1 MSEIERIVTSQ
12 TTTGTSSSTTAGASS
27 ASKSDNTIFA
37 GTKKKDL
44 TQEEI
49 KLLKSLGIDPND
61 TAAVEQ
67 WRALPE
73 EQRTAQLNQYYM
85 QSEANKGTAP
95 QTPQN
100 TTQQPSASSPVTP
113 EADVSAQSSATPAA
127 QGADT
132 SVSTPTTPAATTQTS
147 QQATTQ
153 TAAPT
158 TQQDGTT
165 APSAQAAPAATTP
178 TTPASAQTTAD
189 TPDAATQSAAPQAQG
204 AAEKMPGEAPAP
216 IKMEDLPTLAE
227 TLAPSA
233 DLEKITIKKMDILQ
247 NTSEEQWKSYS
258 EEQRLFLLQDSLD
271 DQFKEE
277 LKGMDSKQR
286 YEVITGLIDNEIK
299 KERGLSDEKWDSF
312 SDDKKLK
319 YRLKYGTSFAIAIK
333 KGYTRE
339 DLENLSSYERSKA
352 ELEAYNELKTSF
364 LSQFDSASIDQAT
377 LKRYEKIDKQMQE
390 QQESMDVVD
399 ALAEFSQ
406 NQSLNEYV
414 VDEVGRTAASAAVNT
429 HSAAVADAIIET
441 ANTVKSEVAPA
452 ENTKKNSYLNKF
464 EEEIGLKSSDIKP
477 GDIKAER
484 KYEKELSKA
493 LEKDLQDKTPEER
506 DAFYKELILNNSG
519 DKDQLMH
526 LVNAMR
532 LAGKDQVYFTEMT
545 DVMRRMGNKTN
556 LQKNERQQVQNL
568 LNAAIETTDKD
579 NDNTK
584 ATANLADTAMG
595 LDDTKAAREQLEKL
609 EGTTKDHTET
619 IRRYARNTNFSQALG
634 KGVLG
639 KTVRTFKLPEAKIK
653 STAVLA
659 EYEHRE
665 DITEAM
671 KPAEGEKPD
680 GKLQLK
686 QQAAALAANPK
697 SVVVNQALKDATPF
711 IAKDATSEYFEI
723 GFKAT
728 ENLEGKDTQIEAQ
741 KGWSDI
747 IKHCDASVQGDLFE
761 TTMTSKYDEVLEYAS
776 SNIYQLDESVQAE
789 AIKLS
794 YDTGNQKAIDAVN
807 AQLDKCDAKAVEAVG
822 SDVIERQ
829 TQATESRYTQEVAQ
843 EVAEFNQKYQEL
855 TGTTAQE
862 NLLPDADE
870 QKMAFVQSFLSATP
884 QEQYKLIS
892 KIPQAWQGTVFSKI
906 CQYCPNLLTGL
917 VKQGYG
923 KQILKTP
930 GMPSDVIYK
939 VINTMLTCGASDKR
953 DASKYVTDH
962 KYLFTESTLERCEE
976 ILAGSKG
983 REKIYSST
991 PMNGGVQSALQ
1002 PGMSAIYPGKKAMF
1016 YKA

>member
-12 TTTGTSSSTTAGASS
+12 TTTGTSSSTTSGASS

-85 QSEANKGTAP
+85 QSEADKGTAP

-100 TTQQPSASSPVTP
+100 TTPQPSASSPVTP

-178 TTPASAQTTAD
+178 TTPTSAQTTAD
-189 TPDAATQSAAPQAQG
+189 TPDAATQSAAPQTQG
-204 AAEKMPGEAPAP
+204 AAAKMPGDALSP
-216 IKMEDLPTLAE
+216 IDPDSMPSLTE
-227 TLAPSA
+227 TLAPQTN
-233 DLEKITIKKMDILQ
+233 LEKITIKKMDIMRRIP
-247 NTSEEQWKSYS
+247 EEHWKEYS
-258 EEQRLFLLQDSLD
+258 EEQRLTLLMDSLD

-286 YEVITGLIDNEIK
+286 SEVIIGLIDNEIK

-364 LSQFDSASIDQAT
+364 LSRFDSASIDQAT

-452 ENTKKNSYLNKF
+452 ENIKKNSYLNKF
-464 EEEIGLKSSDIKP
+464 EQETGLKSSDIKP

-545 DVMRRMGNKTN
+545 DVMSRMGNTTN
-556 LQKNERQQVQNL
+556 LQANEKQQVQNV
-568 LNAAIETTDKD
+568 LNAAIETTDKE
-579 NDNTK
+579 NDNAE

-619 IRRYARNTNFSQALG
+619 IHRYARNTNFSRALG

-653 STAVLA
+653 STAVFA
-659 EYEHRE
+659 EYELKE

-686 QQAAALAANPK
+686 QQEAALAANPK
-697 SVVVNQALKDATPF
+697 SVIVNQALKDATPF
-711 IAKDATSEYFEI
+711 IAKDAASEYFEI

-728 ENLEGKDTQIEAQ
+728 ENLEGKDVQIEAQ
-741 KGWSDI
+741 KGWNDI
-747 IKHCDASVQGDLFE
+747 IPECDASVQGDMFK

-776 SNIYQLDESVQAE
+776 SNIYKLDESVQSE
-789 AIKLS
+789 AIQIT
-794 YDTGNQKAIDAVN
+794 YETGNQKAIDAAN

-822 SDVIERQ
+822 EDVVARETR
-829 TQATESRYTQEVAQ
+829 ATETRYAQEVAEQ
-843 EVAEFNQKYQEL
+843 VAEFNQKYQEL
-855 TGTTAQE
+855 TGTSAQE

-870 QKMAFVQSFLSATP
+870 QKIAFVENFLHATP
-884 QEQYKLIS
+884 QEQYKLLS

-939 VINTMLTCGASDKR
+939 VINTMLTCGTKDKN
-953 DASKYVTDH
+953 DAAKYVVDH
-962 KYLFTESTLERCEE
+962 KALFTESTLERCEE
-976 ILAGSKG
+976 ILEGTKRNMSYTSA
-983 REKIYSST
+983 
-991 PMNGGVQSALQ
+991 PMGGGVQSALQ
-1002 PGMSAIYPGKKAMF
+1002 PSMSAIYPDRKSMFFKA
-1016 YKA
+1016 

>member
-67 WRALPE
+67 WRALPQ
-73 EQRTAQLNQYYM
+73 EQRTAQFNQYYM

-100 TTQQPSASSPVTP
+100 TTPQPSASSPVTP
-113 EADVSAQSSATPAA
+113 EADASAQSPATPASA
-127 QGADT
+127 
-132 SVSTPTTPAATTQTS
+132 PTTPAATTQTS

-158 TQQDGTT
+158 APATGAHAISAEQQDGTT
-165 APSAQAAPAATTP
+165 APSIQTSPAAATP
-178 TTPASAQTTAD
+178 TTPTSAQTTAD
-189 TPDAATQSAAPQAQG
+189 TPDAATQSAAPQTQG
-204 AAEKMPGEAPAP
+204 AAAKMPGEAPAP

-247 NTSEEQWKSYS
+247 NISEEQWKSYS

-286 YEVITGLIDNEIK
+286 SEVIIGLIDNEIK

-390 QQESMDVVD
+390 QQEIMDVVD

-406 NQSLNEYV
+406 NQSLKEYV

-441 ANTVKSEVAPA
+441 ANAVKSEVAPA

-464 EEEIGLKSSDIKP
+464 EQETGLKSSDIKP
-477 GDIKAER
+477 GDTVAEETY
-484 KYEKELSKA
+484 KKELAKA
-493 LEKDLQDKTPEER
+493 LNKDLKGKTPEER
-506 DAFYKELILNNSG
+506 DAFYKELILTNSG
-519 DKDQLMH
+519 DKDQLIH
-526 LVNAMR
+526 LVNAMK

-545 DVMRRMGNKTN
+545 DIMRQMGNKTN
-556 LQKNERQQVQNL
+556 LQKNERQQVQNVL
-568 LNAAIETTDKD
+568 DAAIETTDKE
-579 NDNTK
+579 NDNIK
-584 ATANLADTAMG
+584 ATANLADTAIG
-595 LDDTKAAREQLEKL
+595 LGDTNAAREQLEKL

-619 IRRYARNTNFSQALG
+619 IRRYARNTNFSRALG

-639 KTVRTFKLPEAKIK
+639 KTVRSFKLPEAKIK
-653 STAVLA
+653 STAVFA
-659 EYEHRE
+659 EYELKE
-665 DITEAM
+665 DI
-671 KPAEGEKPD
+671 PR
-680 GKLQLK
+680 L
-686 QQAAALAANPK
+686 
-697 SVVVNQALKDATPF
+697 
-711 IAKDATSEYFEI
+711 
-723 GFKAT
+723 
-728 ENLEGKDTQIEAQ
+728 
-741 KGWSDI
+741 
-747 IKHCDASVQGDLFE
+747 
-761 TTMTSKYDEVLEYAS
+761 
-776 SNIYQLDESVQAE
+776 
-789 AIKLS
+789 
-794 YDTGNQKAIDAVN
+794 
-807 AQLDKCDAKAVEAVG
+807 
-822 SDVIERQ
+822 
-829 TQATESRYTQEVAQ
+829 
-843 EVAEFNQKYQEL
+843 
-855 TGTTAQE
+855 
-862 NLLPDADE
+862 
-870 QKMAFVQSFLSATP
+870 
-884 QEQYKLIS
+884 
-892 KIPQAWQGTVFSKI
+892 
-906 CQYCPNLLTGL
+906 
-917 VKQGYG
+917 
-923 KQILKTP
+923 
-930 GMPSDVIYK
+930 
-939 VINTMLTCGASDKR
+939 
-953 DASKYVTDH
+953 
-962 KYLFTESTLERCEE
+962 
-976 ILAGSKG
+976 
-983 REKIYSST
+983 
-991 PMNGGVQSALQ
+991 
-1002 PGMSAIYPGKKAMF
+1002 
-1016 YKA
+1016 